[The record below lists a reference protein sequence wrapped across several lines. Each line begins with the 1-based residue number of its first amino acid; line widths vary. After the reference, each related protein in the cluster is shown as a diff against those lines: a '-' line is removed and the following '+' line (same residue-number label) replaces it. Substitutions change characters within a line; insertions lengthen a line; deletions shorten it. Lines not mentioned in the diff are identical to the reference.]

1 VAAVFGLTVP
11 FSRCC
16 ATSILNRYLAYVTGS
31 DGLKDFRLLTYNIKD
46 GGLHRESFILEV
58 LQHVSPDIVILQE
71 VMSLAIVEGLAD
83 SLSMDYFFA
92 KGNSKRHL
100 ALLSRFPISSAKS
113 VCPFPPIKRTI
124 LDALLDLGGD
134 DQLQIYGVHLVAHPA
149 FFFEWWRIWELSVL
163 ARISSD
169 CQSGAC
175 LIVGDFNAVD
185 PKDRVVMDKVPLHV
199 KNMLRFQ
206 GGRVLRMA
214 MTRMRSIPYAD
225 CFRHLHPSADGYT
238 FPTPKPNVRFD
249 YIFMSD
255 GLKPKLRR
263 CDVVIDI
270 PATQKASDHYPVVVD
285 YADAII

>member
-1 VAAVFGLTVP
+1 M
-11 FSRCC
+11 
-16 ATSILNRYLAYVTGS
+16 
-31 DGLKDFRLLTYNIKD
+31 KDFRLLTYNIKD
-46 GGLHRESFILEV
+46 GGLDRGSYILEV

-71 VMSLAIVEGLAD
+71 VMSLAIVEYLAD

-100 ALLSRFPISSAKS
+100 ALLSRYPILSAES
-113 VCPFPPIKRTI
+113 ICPFPPIKRSI
-124 LDALLDLGGD
+124 LDASLDLGDD

-163 ARISSD
+163 ARTASD

-175 LIVGDFNAVD
+175 LIAGDFNAVD
-185 PKDRVVMDKVPLHV
+185 PDDRVVMDTLPLHV
-199 KNMLRFQ
+199 EKMLRLQ

-214 MTRMRSIPYAD
+214 MTKMRSIPYTD
-225 CFRHLHPSADGYT
+225 CFRHLHPNADGYT

-249 YIFMSD
+249 YVFMSA

-263 CDVVIDI
+263 CDVVMDI
-270 PATQKASDHYPVVVD
+270 PAVQKASDHYPIVVE
-285 YADAII
+285 YSDAFA